1 MYLETNTVCQRSRS
15 PVANLIIS
23 AQGTHAHPHRRETF
37 RVPVLQLQGAVLGHP
52 VPAQAEGPPA
62 AMGAEGEAREE
73 SAGMHAGSYS
83 MHFTSVSLIQGINPS
98 NVTYCSNPSLPVHYP
113 WVLLPCF
120 PLLCWPFF

>member
-52 VPAQAEGPPA
+52 VPAQAEGSPT

-73 SAGMHAGSYS
+73 SAGMQAGSYVLDA
-83 MHFTSVSLIQGINPS
+83 FYQRFINPRHKS
-98 NVTYCSNPSLPVHYP
+98 IQRNPSY
-113 WVLLPCF
+113 LLF
-120 PLLCWPFF
+120 